1 MLRETTQPK
10 SSMRRPVLRKHMASG
25 RPTVCPTN
33 ARRRVSA
40 SLLAAF
46 SSALVAAALAS
57 AAEQAPPAL
66 VHAGAQLGCRIPKA
80 NPGDPTSA
88 WVIER
93 EAGTAY
99 AGWCARDG
107 DRLYDLLVTA
117 VSPQHPWALCPG
129 LIRLGIDRPFPSL
142 RATMLPRDLPYR
154 IELSEFW
161 YLRGN
166 DYVVEQG
173 PPVLGSGVPQ
183 GPALD
188 MGLGDAGQILLCFAG
203 SWIMGGYH

>member
-1 MLRETTQPK
+1 VFLG
-10 SSMRRPVLRKHMASG
+10 V
-25 RPTVCPTN
+25 
-33 ARRRVSA
+33 
-40 SLLAAF
+40 
-46 SSALVAAALAS
+46 LVAAALAS
-57 AAEQAPPAL
+57 AGEHASPAL
-66 VHAGAQLGCRIPKA
+66 VHAGSQLGCRIPKA
-80 NPGDPTSA
+80 KPAEPTSA

-107 DRLYDLLVTA
+107 DRLVDLLVTA

-129 LIRLGIDRPFPSL
+129 LIRLGIDRPFPRL

-161 YLRGN
+161 YLRGS

-173 PPVLGSGVPQ
+173 PPVLGSGVPK

-188 MGLGDAGQILLCFAG
+188 MGFGDAGQILLCFGG